1 MCLEIS
7 FILVYPDASRF
18 VLWRTAFRLEHRCP
32 QSLTGCAQH
41 SSLLVVPPKAGDSG
55 SRLRS
60 RLRTD
65 KKTRFPVI
73 AKQFVTSLDPRTKER
88 LKRELGR
95 LIFGK

>member
-1 MCLEIS
+1 MHE
-7 FILVYPDASRF
+7 
-18 VLWRTAFRLEHRCP
+18 
-32 QSLTGCAQH
+32 
-41 SSLLVVPPKAGDSG
+41 PKAGDSG